1 MGELFVALSNDG
13 TIMHLVDLS
22 AKLFERIISLTV
34 RGTHHFSSKEGGD
47 DAVAHCLLRP
57 QRSIVFVYY
66 SSVNNANKQKTPS
79 FKNDQLL
86 REFLFK

>member
-1 MGELFVALSNDG
+1 MQ
-13 TIMHLVDLS
+13 LVDLS

-34 RGTHHFSSKEGGD
+34 RGTHHFSSKKGGD
-47 DAVAHCLLRP
+47 NAVAHCRP
-57 QRSIVFVYY
+57 QPQQSTVFVYY

-86 REFLFK
+86 RELLFK

>member
-1 MGELFVALSNDG
+1 
-13 TIMHLVDLS
+13 MHLVDLS

-34 RGTHHFSSKEGGD
+34 RGTHHFSPKKGLD
-47 DAVAHCLLRP
+47 NAVAHRRPRP
-57 QRSIVFVYY
+57 QRGTVFVYY

>member
-1 MGELFVALSNDG
+1 
-13 TIMHLVDLS
+13 MHLVDLS

-34 RGTHHFSSKEGGD
+34 RGTHHFSSKKEGD
-47 DAVAHCLLRP
+47 NAVAHCRLQP
-57 QRSIVFVYY
+57 QRGTVFVYC
-66 SSVNNANKQKTPS
+66 SSLNNANKQKTPS

>member
-1 MGELFVALSNDG
+1 
-13 TIMHLVDLS
+13 MHLVDLS

-34 RGTHHFSSKEGGD
+34 RGTHHFSSKKGLD
-47 DAVAHCLLRP
+47 NAVAHRRPRP
-57 QRSIVFVYY
+57 QRGTVFVYY
-66 SSVNNANKQKTPS
+66 NANKQKTPS